1 MQPCQRCDSKLII
14 DFNFCNKVGQLR
26 KFYLFLMNESVG
38 TFCVPSH
45 LTEKVSFVRSAG
57 HMILVEVRDE
67 L

>member
-38 TFCVPSH
+38 TFCVPGH